1 MTAIQKDRSRTVPAV
16 HRLPP
21 HGLWLLAVLT
31 VTWGANW
38 PAMKL
43 ALAEVEPWTFRTV
56 CLLVGAA
63 GQFAI
68 ALAFGQRLHS
78 PREDLKPVL
87 VLAFFNISVWHSVT
101 AFGLTMMEAGRAS
114 LIAYTMPLWATI
126 LSVSFLGEKLSRYQ
140 FLGLAFG
147 LSGLALLLMPAAG
160 GIARSA
166 AGSLLMLVAAL
177 TWAVGTIGMKRVR
190 WRMSIVQLTAWQL
203 SIGCIPL
210 VAGMGIAG
218 RPGTLLEMSW
228 SGAMGLLY
236 ATVVGMVFCH
246 YAWFKIVQ
254 LFPASIAAI
263 SMLGVPTVGML
274 SSAWILGE
282 SIGPADLVALLLIV
296 VALALVLVVPGLARR
311 REAASSG

>member
-1 MTAIQKDRSRTVPAV
+1 
-16 HRLPP
+16 
-21 HGLWLLAVLT
+21 
-31 VTWGANW
+31 
-38 PAMKL
+38 
-43 ALAEVEPWTFRTV
+43 
-56 CLLVGAA
+56 
-63 GQFAI
+63 
-68 ALAFGQRLHS
+68 
-78 PREDLKPVL
+78 
-87 VLAFFNISVWHSVT
+87 
-101 AFGLTMMEAGRAS
+101 
-114 LIAYTMPLWATI
+114 
-126 LSVSFLGEKLSRYQ
+126 
-140 FLGLAFG
+140 
-147 LSGLALLLMPAAG
+147 
-160 GIARSA
+160 
-166 AGSLLMLVAAL
+166 MLVAAL

-210 VAGMGIAG
+210 LVGMATAG

-282 SIGPADLVALLLIV
+282 PIGPADMVALLLIV